1 MQQILN
7 GVKLNSSSSF
17 DKKNTK
23 STPRLGLELEFDNK
37 SIVCVTIEI
46 YQDLHLKTVKAKS
59 GCGVTPV

>member
-7 GVKLNSSSSF
+7 GVKLISSYIF
-17 DKKNTK
+17 DKKKTK
-23 STPRLGLELEFDNK
+23 STPSFGLELEFDNK

-46 YQDLHLKTVKAKS
+46 YQDFHLKTVRAKS

>member
-23 STPRLGLELEFDNK
+23 STPSLGLELEFDNK

-46 YQDLHLKTVKAKS
+46 YQDCE
-59 GCGVTPV
+59 G